1 MLFSE
6 TAGVWGITTYLEKGR
21 PLFPLDRGG
30 KILYHIY
37 AVKPQ
42 DFTNAGEVGE

>member
-21 PLFPLDRGG
+21 C
-30 KILYHIY
+30 KILLEHLGIL
-37 AVKPQ
+37 VL
-42 DFTNAGEVGE
+42 